1 MNKVQQSIS
10 MIIHYDFFNLK
21 IEILYLSLIRLNL
34 CLKETDE
41 DIYDTVQLD
50 NIAIDPEH
58 IETDIII
65 KEYSSRKP
73 SFKTDI
79 NLDSILPVKENTL
92 GENVTIDSILKEKE
106 EKLFPRGPFGDLL
119 KQKSLKSEASN
130 DLKLTSDEDMESA
143 EKDVINETVDIQIEF
158 KKDDLEEDEILDDFE
173 KITDVETAKTPVEK
187 GYRIYLSLFF
197 LFLVSRSQSI

>member
-21 IEILYLSLIRLNL
+21 IEILYLSLICLNL

-79 NLDSILPVKENTL
+79 NLN
-92 GENVTIDSILKEKE
+92 N
-106 EKLFPRGPFGDLL
+106 
-119 KQKSLKSEASN
+119 
-130 DLKLTSDEDMESA
+130 
-143 EKDVINETVDIQIEF
+143 INYFIQ
-158 KKDDLEEDEILDDFE
+158 
-173 KITDVETAKTPVEK
+173 
-187 GYRIYLSLFF
+187 
-197 LFLVSRSQSI
+197 